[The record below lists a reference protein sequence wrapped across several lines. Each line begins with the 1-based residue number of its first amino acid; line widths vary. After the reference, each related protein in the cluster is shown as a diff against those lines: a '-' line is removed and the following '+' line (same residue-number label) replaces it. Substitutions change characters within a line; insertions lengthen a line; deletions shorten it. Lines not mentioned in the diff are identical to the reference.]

1 MMSTNG
7 DVYERELK
15 SILAGDEKV
24 IDKMVRTCTGEERE
38 GYLSIKELPFM
49 VVRAAGSHGVDLIA
63 LRWDFSFPI
72 EVKSSADH
80 ILHFSRSARLG
91 EQADWMLQECSK
103 SRILPIY
110 AMRLKKTGN
119 SVKGDPWR
127 LFCIPCDFEL
137 KGSAGLL
144 QRRIPKLTRGPSGN
158 YIMNW
163 EDGMKLSDFFRYT
176 SMMMD

>member
-1 MMSTNG
+1 MSNG

-15 SILAGDEKV
+15 SILSGEKKTIDKVIKTCDDDEK
-24 IDKMVRTCTGEERE
+24 E
-38 GYLSIKELPFM
+38 GYLSMVDRPFM

-72 EVKSSADH
+72 EVKSSVDST
-80 ILHFSRSARLG
+80 LHFSRSPRLG
-91 EQADWMLQECSK
+91 EQADWMLNECSR

-127 LFCIPCDFEL
+127 LFCIPCGLEYR
-137 KGSAGLL
+137 GAAGLL
-144 QRRIPKLTRGPSGN
+144 QRRLPKLAVGPSGN

-163 EDGMKLSDFFRYT
+163 NEGMKLSEFFRYANM
-176 SMMMD
+176 SFD